1 MRGNINQKSD
11 QVEQK
16 NLKQNLTKKCKAS
29 SSFSAEILKINAHRC
44 GRGFYYV
51 GRCLFQS
58 SIDLYGALHWRRRR
72 RTVSNHFSAQTFY
85 GDDCSCLVVVVVV
98 IITALVSL
106 NWTNNPHMNITI
118 YWVQYYLSLSLSI
131 CLSFP
136 LSYEV
141 LSFGMEWPNL
151 ALASSFQS
159 ILLSDWDCP
168 LECSHHK

>member
-16 NLKQNLTKKCKAS
+16 NLEQNLTKKCKAS

-58 SIDLYGALHWRRRR
+58 SIDLYGALHWR

-118 YWVQYYLSLSLSI
+118 YWVQYYLSLSLSA
-131 CLSFP
+131 CLFHCPMKFFHS
-136 LSYEV
+136 
-141 LSFGMEWPNL
+141 EWNGL
-151 ALASSFQS
+151 
-159 ILLSDWDCP
+159 I
-168 LECSHHK
+168 